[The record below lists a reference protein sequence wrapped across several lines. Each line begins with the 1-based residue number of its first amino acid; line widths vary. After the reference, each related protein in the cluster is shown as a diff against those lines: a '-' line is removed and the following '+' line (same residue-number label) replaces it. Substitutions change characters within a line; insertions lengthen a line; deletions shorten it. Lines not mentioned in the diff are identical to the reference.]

1 MKSLGNN
8 TCGAGPH
15 TDTVLD
21 PQPSNVFPQF
31 ESNAMLGHF
40 KYSIAFSI
48 VCLAGAFWWGTLSP
62 EGGLVAIT
70 IAAML
75 AIMEVSLSF
84 DNAVVNATVLRDM
97 DEKWQQI
104 FLTVGILIAV
114 FGMRL
119 VFPILVVAIATLDN
133 ATGGFFV
140 HMIDVS
146 VLAFEEPSEYAR
158 HLREAHAGIAAFGGM
173 FLLMVFFS
181 FLFDNNR
188 DAHWLGAGEAW
199 IAALGRVR
207 SLKAACAIAVLLIAQ
222 SLMPLSDE
230 TRLTVL
236 TAGASGIAL
245 FVAIHA
251 LGNMF
256 DDKETGDALTETA
269 KRNGLMGFL
278 YLEVLD
284 ASFSFDGVIGAF
296 AITRDVVIIAL
307 GLAIGAMFVRSL
319 TVFLLRNGALDEFV
333 YLEHGA
339 HYAIGALGAIM
350 IVSINMHVPELVTG
364 LVGVVLIGLSVMSSI
379 RERKRQPAT

>member
-1 MKSLGNN
+1 MI
-8 TCGAGPH
+8 A
-15 TDTVLD
+15 
-21 PQPSNVFPQF
+21 
-31 ESNAMLGHF
+31 HF
-40 KYSIAFSI
+40 KYSIAFT
-48 VCLAGAFWWGTLSP
+48 VACLAGAFWWGTQSP
-62 EGGLVAIT
+62 EGGFVAIT
-70 IAAML
+70 IAVML
-75 AIMEVSLSF
+75 AIMEISLSF
-84 DNAVVNATVLRDM
+84 DNAVVNATVLREM

-119 VFPILVVAIATLDN
+119 VFPILVVAIATADS
-133 ATGGFFV
+133 ATGGFLG
-140 HMIDVS
+140 HMVDVS

-181 FLFDNNR
+181 FMFDEER
-188 DAHWLGAGEAW
+188 KAHWLGRGEAW
-199 IAALGRVR
+199 IAALGKIR
-207 SLKAACAIAVLLIAQ
+207 SLKAAAAIAVLLIAQ
-222 SLMPLSDE
+222 AVIPLTDE

-245 FVAIHA
+245 FIAIHA
-251 LGNMF
+251 LGNLF
-256 DDKETGDALTETA
+256 DNKQTGDALTETV

-319 TVFLLRNGALDEFV
+319 TVFLLRKGTLDEYI

-339 HYAIGALGAIM
+339 HYAIGALGLIM
-350 IVSINMHVPELVTG
+350 IISINMHVPELVTG
-364 LVGVVLIGLSVMSSI
+364 LIGVVLIGLSVMSSI
-379 RERKRQPAT
+379 REKKSGQAA

>member
-1 MKSLGNN
+1 MI
-8 TCGAGPH
+8 A
-15 TDTVLD
+15 
-21 PQPSNVFPQF
+21 
-31 ESNAMLGHF
+31 HF
-40 KYSIAFSI
+40 KYSIAFSV
-48 VCLAGAFWWGTLSP
+48 VCLAAAFWWGTLSP

-75 AIMEVSLSF
+75 AIMEISLSF

-114 FGMRL
+114 FGMRVL
-119 VFPILVVAIATLDN
+119 FPILVVSIATVDS
-133 ATGGFFV
+133 ATNGFMV

-146 VLAFEEPSEYAR
+146 VLAFEQPSEYAR

-181 FLFDNNR
+181 FMFDH
-188 DAHWLGAGEAW
+188 DKEKHWLGWGEAW
-199 IAALGRVR
+199 VATLGKIH
-207 SLKAACAIAVLLIAQ
+207 SLKAAAAIAVLLIAQ
-222 SLMPLSDE
+222 ALMPLTDE

-236 TAGASGIAL
+236 IAGASGVAL

-251 LGNMF
+251 FGDLF
-256 DDKETGDALTETA
+256 EDKQTGDALTETA

-296 AITRDVVIIAL
+296 AITRDIVIIAL
-307 GLAIGAMFVRSL
+307 GLGIGAMFVRSL
-319 TVFLLRNGALDEFV
+319 TVFLLRNGTLDEFV

-339 HYAIGALGAIM
+339 HYAIGALGLIM

-364 LVGVVLIGLSVMSSI
+364 LVGVVLIGLAVMSSI
-379 RERKRQPAT
+379 REKKRGMVT